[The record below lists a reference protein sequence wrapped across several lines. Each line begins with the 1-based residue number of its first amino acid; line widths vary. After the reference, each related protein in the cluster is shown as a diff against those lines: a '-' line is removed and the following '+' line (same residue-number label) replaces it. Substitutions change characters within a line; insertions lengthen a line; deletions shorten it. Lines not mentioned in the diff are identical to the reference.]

1 MSMLNGP
8 RIGLWLP
15 TFVLAILSAS
25 CTALEPPPRPST
37 VPHFATTRATIQ
49 LGAQE
54 LADGRF
60 IGLAFSGGGSRAAVF
75 GAAVMKELDRVGLLP
90 QVDVFSAVSGGA
102 LPAAAY
108 VLEGYRDFNFRNG
121 FVEQIGRDFQRAMLG
136 PWYAVP
142 QNALRYAL
150 TDSIPAEQVI
160 QVLDDRL
167 FRGATFADLNPS
179 KPILLMNATNALT
192 GEPFIISDEAFRSL
206 RLPLAP
212 FSIARAVYM
221 SAAYPGVLEPLAIP
235 YGRAAGDPLQQPP
248 LLAYDGGAADNLG
261 IRTLL
266 QVVNDALSAQSMSD
280 LFPRGCLVISIDA
293 TGRQINEPRKPLSA
307 AAALLRGHR
316 RNVLELAGISAAQQD
331 ATPFGA
337 FQVGSNGAG
346 GTCNFWH
353 IALRQLP
360 DSDPLGARVTA
371 IETNLGLS
379 AEDQTSLVEAAAR
392 LVAQGREAMARSTN
406 WAGFVA
412 GPPALFSHP

>member
-1 MSMLNGP
+1 M
-8 RIGLWLP
+8 
-15 TFVLAILSAS
+15 
-25 CTALEPPPRPST
+25 
-37 VPHFATTRATIQ
+37 
-49 LGAQE
+49 
-54 LADGRF
+54 ADGRF

-121 FVEQIGRDFQRAMLG
+121 FVEQIGRDFQRAMLR